1 MRDCGEK
8 IPDLV
13 FLKCEWRWVQA
24 GKQWINRKPERK
36 RRRGGKRKRK
46 REREEKR
53 ESQESLPVW
62 PDPWGRREG
71 DTEDGEKVGKRTRQV
86 RVHRES
92 RSHPTRGNMKA
103 WKKEIQ
109 KHFRDIASS

>member
-1 MRDCGEK
+1 MNEGECK
-8 IPDLV
+8 
-13 FLKCEWRWVQA
+13 QA
-24 GKQWINRKPERK
+24 SNELTESQKEREEEVE
-36 RRRGGKRKRK
+36 RERE